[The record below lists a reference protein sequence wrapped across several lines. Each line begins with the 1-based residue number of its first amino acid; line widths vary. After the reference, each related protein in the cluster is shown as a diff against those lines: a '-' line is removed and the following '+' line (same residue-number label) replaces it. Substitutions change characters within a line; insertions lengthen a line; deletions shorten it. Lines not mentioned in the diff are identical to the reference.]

1 MKTNIL
7 YFLGFLFL
15 LTSCNKD
22 DDSEVV
28 IRDRQEVY
36 NENIITIEDYLKN
49 NKLVF
54 DVTSNSYIG
63 EALNVG
69 DVSIW
74 DDTTYPLQSV
84 TVKNDSRVSAYTDG
98 LNDDP
103 VEYKL
108 YYVKIDEGTGQTPL
122 SIDSTLVAYKG
133 WNLNNE
139 TFDQNNAGRW
149 FSFPESDN
157 ASISGFRQILS
168 ELKAPTSLPAS
179 TSRLIVFIPSGLAYF
194 SGAITNVGSYEPI
207 IFDMQLKLIKE
218 RDHDADRIPSKYEDV
233 NGDGDFFNDDTDGD
247 LIPDFLDY
255 DDDGDGYLTKYEIRH
270 SITTGTDP
278 NTVTT
283 YYYYP
288 FNGATVDEP
297 LTPWDETRG
306 IPRAFTGDL
315 MSVTIP
321 PSTTPV
327 MLKSPG
333 VGDFTDASRLRRHLD
348 PNAKPPFYDQYQ

>member
-54 DVTSNSYIG
+54 DVASNSYIG
-63 EALNVG
+63 EALNFG

-74 DDTTYPLQSV
+74 DDTTYPLQSI

-133 WNLNNE
+133 WNLDNE

-168 ELKAPTSLPAS
+168 QLKAPTSLPAS

-207 IFDMQLKLIKE
+207 IFDIQLKLIKE
-218 RDHDADRIPSKYEDV
+218 RDHDADEIPSKYEDFSYD
-233 NGDGDFFNDDTDGD
+233 NSGNRLYGEPGDGDFFNDDTDGD

-255 DDDGDGYLTKYEIRH
+255 DDDGDGYLTKYEIRFPY
-270 SITTGTDP
+270 TTGTAP

-288 FNGATVDEP
+288 YYTPTSDNPDTPFDDIVKGAIPSCSGDNTSQ
-297 LTPWDETRG
+297 TR
-306 IPRAFTGDL
+306 IR
-315 MSVTIP
+315 
-321 PSTTPV
+321 
-327 MLKSPG
+327 KY
-333 VGDFTDASRLRRHLD
+333 LD
-348 PNAKPPFYDQYQ
+348 SSCPN